1 MLQQTIE
8 EQNRHFRWHRLRE
21 RAMTPRRLLQESDE
35 LLYWVEECMVQER
48 RIVPGWLVSRLMVVL
63 RHAHPDL
70 PARLGRERRPN
81 QVIGLFIKRRIPPY
95 LRPEEAMDLV
105 HEMGGLTYLPHPLD
119 RNRSHFTPDRIV
131 ELAPHVDI
139 IETYNPWCE
148 PAANRAAAE
157 LAADL
162 GKVTATG
169 SDSHGLRELGRS
181 WMEIEEFDGPDDFLH
196 KLAGARHIVTSTS
209 GTGRRA

>member
-81 QVIGLFIKRRIPPY
+81 QV
-95 LRPEEAMDLV
+95 
-105 HEMGGLTYLPHPLD
+105 
-119 RNRSHFTPDRIV
+119 
-131 ELAPHVDI
+131 
-139 IETYNPWCE
+139 
-148 PAANRAAAE
+148 
-157 LAADL
+157 
-162 GKVTATG
+162 
-169 SDSHGLRELGRS
+169 
-181 WMEIEEFDGPDDFLH
+181 MEIIYDAQAALMEQACNSRGPAQVIPLF
-196 KLAGARHIVTSTS
+196 ARS
-209 GTGRRA
+209 RERMLKEAAL